1 MGRFL
6 RDFFQ
11 KTSITVPAVVLI
23 FMFLYFQKYIS
34 LFIETFL
41 MSDPISNAS
50 YLQLIIII
58 AFLWS
63 TGFLFI
69 KLIADKYVPT
79 AAEYIFIFSSFLL
92 LIYYRFN
99 GNGLNWNMHLA
110 IANRYFSVQY
120 IELLLALVLFYFAFN
135 ALGWY
140 LKRRTKQIAVKNFLV
155 GDDPISTQAEDLVDF
170 SPTVGKLTDILL
182 SDKHP
187 KSISIG
193 LIGPWGNGKSSV
205 IQMTKS
211 TIESSEQFEKNEI
224 IPIHFLP
231 YLNHNE
237 NEIINEFFTLL
248 SNALS
253 PYNGRLSNQ
262 IVDYSQKLTDLYQNK
277 SLSNFLENHITNF
290 SQSSACELYENINK
304 MLVETDKKIIVF
316 IDDLDR
322 LNQKEILQ
330 TLKLIR
336 NTANFTN
343 TFFVLAMD
351 KQYVIKRLTEKGN
364 ILDTKFVDKFF
375 QLEIYLPEID
385 SSILKQYFR
394 AEMLREFKPAPTDL
408 EFRLNAALL
417 EPNLLFEDYVKNFR
431 DVKRVV
437 NQIKYD
443 ISLFQEDFSYL
454 NLKDFIN
461 FTFFKLKFPQI
472 MKQLNDSR
480 GDFLTIDRIKGTY
493 NLIQIQKDQK
503 DLIIDVLH
511 SISNESINS
520 IGHLE
525 KYQIYSEILNDKI
538 EHKKSNEKIIRTDKI
553 LLIKTLAYLF
563 GDDNIPQ
570 GPDSIKFANN
580 FQMLIQQRIFTNFL
594 KQSEFELLFTTERE
608 TLKAELLKIKQQGK
622 EGQLI
627 GRLGYFSTTDQ
638 HRLKRIIEY
647 VILIYEMNAI
657 ENQYDIDIYKLIE
670 KFAAE
675 LYDSLTILGIAD
687 YRKWLDEN
695 LFSSDLVSE
704 ETRIILISTIWKIKH
719 INELWHLD
727 EDYIIAKTVEL
738 YEKYLLNYNGAL
750 WKIDNF
756 RSFNV
761 YQGSKMIDNDKTNEL
776 LIDFWSRN
784 DIELLC
790 AQLTEIESFSNTSF
804 KISDTVVQIF
814 GSKEKYVQ
822 FVKTHK
828 DHSLPKVNEFIELFE
843 LQRLVTFKFALEYDF
858 VHSSL
863 MKERIEKSYLQYGR
877 ENFIE
882 RERHEQVIIKITDT
896 SLGYQ
901 FTAIPNYKEKYFLH
915 STIFENTFYLTI
927 NVMYEKIDRLL
938 SDFIVDITTLHYG
951 NPEPPVSLDVIA
963 EGTRIHLTETDYIEF
978 ISIKPKPEEAIKFL
992 NNK

>member
-69 KLIADKYVPT
+69 KLITDKYVPT

-461 FTFFKLKFPQI
+461 FTFFKLK
-472 MKQLNDSR
+472 S
-480 GDFLTIDRIKGTY
+480 
-493 NLIQIQKDQK
+493 
-503 DLIIDVLH
+503 
-511 SISNESINS
+511 
-520 IGHLE
+520 
-525 KYQIYSEILNDKI
+525 
-538 EHKKSNEKIIRTDKI
+538 
-553 LLIKTLAYLF
+553 A
-563 GDDNIPQ
+563 
-570 GPDSIKFANN
+570 
-580 FQMLIQQRIFTNFL
+580 ML
-594 KQSEFELLFTTERE
+594 
-608 TLKAELLKIKQQGK
+608 
-622 EGQLI
+622 
-627 GRLGYFSTTDQ
+627 
-638 HRLKRIIEY
+638 
-647 VILIYEMNAI
+647 
-657 ENQYDIDIYKLIE
+657 
-670 KFAAE
+670 
-675 LYDSLTILGIAD
+675 
-687 YRKWLDEN
+687 
-695 LFSSDLVSE
+695 
-704 ETRIILISTIWKIKH
+704 
-719 INELWHLD
+719 
-727 EDYIIAKTVEL
+727 
-738 YEKYLLNYNGAL
+738 
-750 WKIDNF
+750 
-756 RSFNV
+756 
-761 YQGSKMIDNDKTNEL
+761 
-776 LIDFWSRN
+776 
-784 DIELLC
+784 
-790 AQLTEIESFSNTSF
+790 
-804 KISDTVVQIF
+804 
-814 GSKEKYVQ
+814 
-822 FVKTHK
+822 
-828 DHSLPKVNEFIELFE
+828 
-843 LQRLVTFKFALEYDF
+843 
-858 VHSSL
+858 
-863 MKERIEKSYLQYGR
+863 
-877 ENFIE
+877 
-882 RERHEQVIIKITDT
+882 
-896 SLGYQ
+896 
-901 FTAIPNYKEKYFLH
+901 
-915 STIFENTFYLTI
+915 
-927 NVMYEKIDRLL
+927 
-938 SDFIVDITTLHYG
+938 
-951 NPEPPVSLDVIA
+951 
-963 EGTRIHLTETDYIEF
+963 
-978 ISIKPKPEEAIKFL
+978 
-992 NNK
+992 

>member
-6 RDFFQ
+6 RLFFQ
-11 KTSITVPAVVLI
+11 KTSFFVPVAVLI
-23 FMFLYFQKYIS
+23 FTFLYFEKYIS

-41 MSDPISNAS
+41 MSNPTTNEW

-63 TGFLFI
+63 TGFLSI

-79 AAEYIFIFSSFLL
+79 AAEYIFFSLSFLL
-92 LIYYRFN
+92 LLYYRFN
-99 GNGLNWNMHLA
+99 GNGLNWNLHLA
-110 IANRYFSVQY
+110 VANSNFSVQY
-120 IELLLALVLFYFAFN
+120 IELALALVLFYFAFN
-135 ALGWY
+135 AIGWY
-140 LKRRTKQIAVKNFLV
+140 LKRRRKQTVVKNFLI
-155 GDDPISTQAEDLVDF
+155 GDDPISTQGEDLVDF

-193 LIGPWGNGKSSV
+193 LIGSWGNGKSSV

-211 TIESSEQFEKNEI
+211 AIESSKQFQKNEI

-304 MLVETDKKIIVF
+304 MLVETHKKIIVF

-351 KQYVIKRLTEKGN
+351 KQYVIKRLAEKGN

-385 SSILKQYFR
+385 NSVLKQYFTT
-394 AEMLREFKPAPTDL
+394 EMLREFSPRPLDL
-408 EFRLNAALL
+408 EPRLKVALSD
-417 EPNLLFEDYVKNFR
+417 PNLLFGDYVKNFR

-443 ISLFQEDFSYL
+443 ISLFQEDFAYL

-461 FTFFKLKFPQI
+461 FTFFKLKFPQVL
-472 MKQLNDSR
+472 KQLNENR
-480 GDFLTIDRIKGTY
+480 GDFLTIDRTKGTY
-493 NLIQIQKDQK
+493 NLIQVQKDQK
-503 DLIIDVLH
+503 ELMLDVLH
-511 SISNESINS
+511 SVSNESINS
-520 IGHLE
+520 IWDLD
-525 KYQIYSEILNDKI
+525 KYQAYNEILNDKK
-538 EHKKSNEKIIRTDKI
+538 EHKIGNEKIMRSDKV

-563 GDDNIPQ
+563 GDENIPQ
-570 GPDSIKFANN
+570 GQDSIKFANN
-580 FQMLIQQRIFTNFL
+580 FQMLMQQRIFANFL

-608 TLKAELLKIKQQGK
+608 TLKTELLKIKQQGK
-622 EGQLI
+622 EDQLI
-627 GRLGYFSTTDQ
+627 GRLGYFSTADQ
-638 HRLKRIIEY
+638 PKLKRIIEY
-647 VILIYEMNAI
+647 VTIIYEMNALK
-657 ENQYDIDIYKLIE
+657 NQYDIDIYKLIE

-675 LYDSLTILGIAD
+675 LYDSLTTIGIAE

-704 ETRIILISTIWKIKH
+704 ETRIILISTIWQIKPV
-719 INELWHLD
+719 NELWHLD
-727 EDYIIAKTVEL
+727 EDYIIAKTAEL
-738 YEKYLLNYNGAL
+738 YDKYLVKYDRVL
-750 WKIDNF
+750 WEIDNF

-761 YQGSKMIDNDKTNEL
+761 YQGSKLIDNDKTNEL
-776 LIDFWSRN
+776 LIEFWSRN

-790 AQLTEIESFSNTSF
+790 AQLTDIESFSNTSL
-804 KISDTVVQIF
+804 KISETAVQIF
-814 GSKEKYVQ
+814 GSKEKYID

-828 DHSLPKVNEFIELFE
+828 DHSLPQVQEFIDLFQL
-843 LQRLVTFKFALEYDF
+843 LQLVTFKFALEYDF

-863 MKERIEKSYLQYGR
+863 MKERIKKSHIQYGTQ
-877 ENFIE
+877 NFIE

-896 SLGYQ
+896 TLGYQ
-901 FTAIPNYKEKYFLH
+901 FTAIRNYKEKYFLN

-927 NVMYEKIDRLL
+927 NVMHEKIDRLL

-963 EGTRIHLTETDYIEF
+963 EGTRIQLTETDYIEF
-978 ISIKPKPEEAIKFL
+978 ISIKPKPEGEIKYL
-992 NNK
+992 NK